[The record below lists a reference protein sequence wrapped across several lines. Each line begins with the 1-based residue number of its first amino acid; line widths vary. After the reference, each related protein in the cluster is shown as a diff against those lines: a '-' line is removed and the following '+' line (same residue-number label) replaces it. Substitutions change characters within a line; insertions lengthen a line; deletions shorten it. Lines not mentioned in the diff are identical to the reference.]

1 MVPWCES
8 CSKFWTPTSMTADG
22 ECPSCGRVLE
32 AAEGAGFDAKRAAK
46 DLNIRELAGADE
58 KVPWHFKLMVAAA
71 GGYLAWR
78 AVQLVVA
85 IVT

>member
-1 MVPWCES
+1 M
-8 CSKFWTPTSMTADG
+8 TPEGA
-22 ECPSCGRVLE
+22 CPSCGRVLD
-32 AAEGAGFDAKRAAK
+32 AGEGVAFDARKAAK
-46 DLNIRELAGADE
+46 GLDLRELAGNDE
-58 KVPWHFKLMVAAA
+58 KVPWHFKLMVGAA